1 MLVICSLPCHACG
14 RPLDPRDAC
23 MICPLCRYAAGMRDA
38 DTVLSILLKVDFALV
53 LGQQEMKP

>member
-1 MLVICSLPCHACG
+1 
-14 RPLDPRDAC
+14 